1 MQQPARRTWTDQE
14 LAISGFERFA
24 LELEFLQCLANPLY
38 INWLATKQYFDNPAF
53 LNYLK
58 YLQYWKQPAYA
69 VHITYPH
76 CLFFLDLVQDADF
89 RNAIKDFSYAEHI
102 RQAQDSF
109 FRNFHSNRVA
119 EAEGK
124 ATAAPAADGDGGA
137 GDAMD

>member
-1 MQQPARRTWTDQE
+1 MSVYVLSCGMSTSTILHPLAPGRPAPPPRPP
-14 LAISGFERFA
+14 FA
-24 LELEFLQCLANPLY
+24 TC
-38 INWLATKQYFDNPAF
+38 IR
-53 LNYLK
+53 
-58 YLQYWKQPAYA
+58 
-69 VHITYPH
+69 YPH